1 MSEQVTIRFPHIDA
15 AGVMFYSRYFE
26 LLARWFDDSP
36 LWQTPVAMLTRF
48 IRPNRLGDRISIE
61 FNSHGEQ
68 WSYSGRMGDKEHFR
82 VASLAVVPLHRRPA
96 RFVIKAENVG
106 GWACGPDGRMH
117 ISRCFE
123 FFHVATEKFLESMI
137 GLSYHEIHMKRKIGT
152 PTAQFTTRISE
163 LPRMGD
169 SMSSSV
175 QLIAIGTKSMT
186 LRHQLLRGEDC
197 LAENEQVIV
206 FVAMRRGDFQSIHI
220 PGDVREELEKLFNV
234 AA

>member
-1 MSEQVTIRFPHIDA
+1 
-15 AGVMFYSRYFE
+15 MFYPRYFE
-26 LLARWFDDSP
+26 LLTRWFDDSP
-36 LWQTPVAMLTRF
+36 LRKTPTAVLTRF
-48 IRPNRLGDRISIE
+48 TRPNRLGDRISVE

-68 WSYSGRMGDKEHFR
+68 WSYSGRMGGKEHFR
-82 VASLAVVPLHRRPA
+82 VESMAVVPLHRRPA
-96 RFVIKAENVG
+96 RFVIKAENIG

-123 FFHVATEKFLESMI
+123 FIHVATEKFLESMI
-137 GLSYHEIHMKRKIGT
+137 GLPYHEIHQKRKIGI
-152 PTAQFTTRISE
+152 PTAQLTTRVSE

-169 SMSSSV
+169 RVSSSV
-175 QLIAIGTKSMT
+175 QPVAIGTKSMT

-206 FVAMRRGDFQSIHI
+206 FVAVQRGGFHSTHI
-220 PGDVREELEKLFNV
+220 PGDVREKLEKLFNV

>member
-1 MSEQVTIRFPHIDA
+1 
-15 AGVMFYSRYFE
+15 MFYPRYFE
-26 LLARWFDDSP
+26 LLTRWFDDSP
-36 LWQTPVAMLTRF
+36 LWQTPVAMLTR
-48 IRPNRLGDRISIE
+48 ILRPNRLGDRISVE

-82 VASLAVVPLHRRPA
+82 VASTAVVPLHRRPA
-96 RFVIKAENVG
+96 RFVIEAENLG

-123 FFHVATEKFLESMI
+123 FIQVATEKFLESTF
-137 GLSYHEIHMKRKIGT
+137 GYPYHEIHLKRKLGI

-169 SMSSSV
+169 SVSSSV
-175 QLIAIGTKSMT
+175 QPIAIGTKSMT

-206 FVAMRRGDFQSIHI
+206 FAAMQRGGFHSIPI
-220 PGDVREELEKLFNV
+220 PGDMREELEKLLNV